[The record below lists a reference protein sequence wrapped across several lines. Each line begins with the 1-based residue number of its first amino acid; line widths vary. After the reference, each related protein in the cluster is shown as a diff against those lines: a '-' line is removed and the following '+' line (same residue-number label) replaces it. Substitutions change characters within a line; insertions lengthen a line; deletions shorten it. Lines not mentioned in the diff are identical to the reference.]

1 MFCVLGTRLYNFPLI
16 TRIHTDI
23 PRIRANPWEVILRV
37 RLVVL
42 LGAKVPNV
50 LTQGLVLCL
59 CLEGCHVGVQFCG
72 VCHTRAGCCCHG
84 GELLTVCAFLIG
96 VRFILQVAFTANGGV
111 LAFRL
116 FAVVVGR
123 AVLFG
128 DFSRDVMN
136 WVFVGYYSHN
146 EFGNEQEYDNKNYK
160 QLDPKLSNIS
170 RNLFKTIQVNLV
182 LSIYVNSMI
191 IFCFYSAFEILY
203 AVRGVKG

>member
-1 MFCVLGTRLYNFPLI
+1 M
-16 TRIHTDI
+16 
-23 PRIRANPWEVILRV
+23 LRV

-50 LTQGLVLCL
+50 LAQGLVLCL
-59 CLEGCHVGVQFCG
+59 RLEGCYVGVQFCW

-116 FAVVVGR
+116 FAVVVGS

-170 RNLFKTIQVNLV
+170 WNLFKTIQVNWV
-182 LSIYVNSMI
+182 VNL
-191 IFCFYSAFEILY
+191 CQFEDDFLKHKY
-203 AVRGVKG
+203 GFAYKK

>member
-1 MFCVLGTRLYNFPLI
+1 M
-16 TRIHTDI
+16 
-23 PRIRANPWEVILRV
+23 
-37 RLVVL
+37 
-42 LGAKVPNV
+42 PNV

-59 CLEGCHVGVQFCG
+59 CLEGCHVGVQFCW

-146 EFGNEQEYDNKNYK
+146 EFGNKQEYDNKNYK

-170 RNLFKTIQVNLV
+170 WNLFKTIQVNLV
-182 LSIYVNSMI
+182 LSIYVNSRMI
-191 IFCFYSAFEILY
+191 FLLTKIRFTLFATKINKNLELSFVFVQMNAAHWIGGQNKNYNNVCHSFKEF
-203 AVRGVKG
+203 K